1 MNQNQLV
8 PLKAR
13 ISWGMGGWADN
24 FIFQMLM
31 ILALPIYNIELGID
45 PVWVGMAL
53 MLPRLFDA
61 ITDPLMGNISDNTRS
76 RWGRRRPWIFVGALL
91 SAILLPLLWMP
102 PFSGKEASIIY
113 FAIVS
118 TVYALTY
125 TMFVVPYTALGFE
138 LSNDYDE
145 RTKAMSWRMYIGLL
159 AGLCIPNLYA
169 WCQHDIFEGDILKG
183 ARWVSLIV
191 AVTVLITGLL
201 PAILCRENIIPK
213 KQEKLKLGKAL
224 IETIKDG
231 PFRLLLSGY
240 VIIITGLLT
249 SAALALYV
257 NIYHVFA
264 GDKKLAA
271 EVSALGGML
280 AVVGA
285 YLGVRLAAIIS
296 AKTGKKETMIIGL
309 SLALISV
316 GSMIFT
322 MQAGFQVHEFWG
334 FKFHPQAISF
344 FFYGMGQQGCWL
356 LIDSM
361 TADICD
367 EDELR
372 SDRRREGMFGA
383 VKSLAL
389 KSGVA
394 ITGLTGGLVI
404 KFAGVS
410 DATQGVDVAVAATL
424 HKLFIIIQ
432 ASGLVAGI
440 IIFIFY
446 PITRAKSAE
455 TRRLLDARNSA
466 NPLT

>member
-8 PLKAR
+8 PLKTR

-24 FIFQMLM
+24 FMFQ
-31 ILALPIYNIELGID
+31 ILIVLAFPIYNIELGVD

-61 ITDPLMGNISDNTRS
+61 LTDPLMGNISDNTRS
-76 RWGRRRPWIFVGALL
+76 RWGRRRPWVFMGALL

-113 FAIVS
+113 FSVIS

-125 TMFVVPYTALGFE
+125 TMFVIPYTALGFE

-145 RTKAMSWRMYIGLL
+145 RTKVMTWRMYSGLI

-191 AVTVLITGLL
+191 AVTVLITGLI
-201 PAILCRENIIPK
+201 PAFLCRENIPKK

-224 IETIKDG
+224 VETIKGG

-240 VIIITGLLT
+240 LIIITGLLT
-249 SAALALYV
+249 SGALALYV
-257 NIYHVFA
+257 NIYHVFD
-264 GDKKLAA
+264 GNKKLAA
-271 EVSALGGML
+271 EVSALAGMF

-285 YLGVRLAAIIS
+285 YLGLRLATIIS

-309 SLALISV
+309 SLTLISV

-322 MQAGFQVHEFWG
+322 MQAGYQVHEFWG

-344 FFYGMGQQGCWL
+344 FFYGMGQQACWL

-372 SDRRREGMFGA
+372 TGRRREGMFGG

-394 ITGLTGGLVI
+394 LTGLLGGLVI
-404 KFAGVS
+404 RSTGLS
-410 DATQGVDVAVAATL
+410 DASQGVDVAVASTL
-424 HKLFIIIQ
+424 YRLFIIIQ

-455 TRRLLDARNSA
+455 TRRLLDTRNSA